1 MIEDRENKIIEER
14 IKGWTAF
21 EYEKFLNE
29 IDREIEKIRK
39 KTKATDKELE
49 IGYKILSPAPTA
61 CFIDPVIFMHEK
73 YDEYLWN
80 IKKEQILNIEEHF
93 SAKPIYLKNNIYIIN
108 NADKLNKAAANT
120 MLKFLEEP
128 EDNILGFFITNN
140 KEQMLDTIKS
150 RCQIVLVNYVAG
162 ELLTSDENF
171 SNIKELSQI
180 YLKSLLIEKKDGI
193 ILNKMVFTE
202 SVLDRNEL
210 HNCLKF
216 WMILFTDA
224 IKQNIVPTLTE
235 EQLKYVYADEA
246 DLLNVALFGKTAA
259 QWRKENP
266 ALKGNIRDYATI
278 EQLLVIANMESYNA
292 ILIEQNVS
300 QSERLKQLNA
310 MAISQL
316 RVLQQSNSKLL
327 AEGRKD

>member
-1 MIEDRENKIIEER
+1 MIVNPKINNLVNSYHENKFSH
-14 IKGWTAF
+14 AF
-21 EYEKFLNE
+21 LFVTND
-29 IDREIEKIRK
+29 IDRCRNDVLELIKVISCPSSYSDDC
-39 KTKATDKELE
+39 KTCNLCYQIDKGSLPNL
-49 IGYKILSPAPTA
+49 IQIYPDG
-61 CFIDPVIFMHEK
+61 M
-73 YDEYLWN
+73 N

-224 IKQNIVPTLTE
+224 IKQKDLNEFDFLYNIDIYKLININKIVFNTL
-235 EQLKYVYADEA
+235 K
-246 DLLNVALFGKTAA
+246 NVTT
-259 QWRKENP
+259 N
-266 ALKGNIRDYATI
+266 
-278 EQLLVIANMESYNA
+278 VNMELLMDEFVLEVEK
-292 ILIEQNVS
+292 IL
-300 QSERLKQLNA
+300 
-310 MAISQL
+310 
-316 RVLQQSNSKLL
+316 
-327 AEGRKD
+327 

>member
-1 MIEDRENKIIEER
+1 MIVNPKINNLVNSYHENKFSH
-14 IKGWTAF
+14 AF
-21 EYEKFLNE
+21 LFVTND
-29 IDREIEKIRK
+29 IDRCRNDVLELIKVISCPSSYSDDC
-39 KTKATDKELE
+39 KTCNLCYQIDKGSLPNL
-49 IGYKILSPAPTA
+49 IQIYPDG
-61 CFIDPVIFMHEK
+61 M
-73 YDEYLWN
+73 N

-150 RCQIVLVNYVAG
+150 RCQIVLVNYGDG
-162 ELLTSDENF
+162 ELLTLDENF

-224 IKQNIVPTLTE
+224 IKQKDLNEFDFLYNIDIYKLININKIVFNTL
-235 EQLKYVYADEA
+235 K
-246 DLLNVALFGKTAA
+246 NVTT
-259 QWRKENP
+259 NV
-266 ALKGNIRDYATI
+266 NM
-278 EQLLVIANMESYNA
+278 QLLMFACF
-292 ILIEQNVS
+292 
-300 QSERLKQLNA
+300 K
-310 MAISQL
+310 
-316 RVLQQSNSKLL
+316 SK
-327 AEGRKD
+327 KIV

>member
-1 MIEDRENKIIEER
+1 MIVNPKINNLVNSYHENKFSH
-14 IKGWTAF
+14 AF
-21 EYEKFLNE
+21 LFVTND
-29 IDREIEKIRK
+29 IDRCRNDVLELIKVISCPSSYSDDC
-39 KTKATDKELE
+39 KTCNLCYQIDKGSLPNL
-49 IGYKILSPAPTA
+49 IQIYPDG
-61 CFIDPVIFMHEK
+61 M
-73 YDEYLWN
+73 N

-224 IKQNIVPTLTE
+224 IKQKDLNEFDFLYNIDIYKLININKIVFNTL
-235 EQLKYVYADEA
+235 K
-246 DLLNVALFGKTAA
+246 NVTT
-259 QWRKENP
+259 N
-266 ALKGNIRDYATI
+266 
-278 EQLLVIANMESYNA
+278 VNMELLMDGFVLEVEK
-292 ILIEQNVS
+292 IL
-300 QSERLKQLNA
+300 
-310 MAISQL
+310 
-316 RVLQQSNSKLL
+316 
-327 AEGRKD
+327 